1 MRAAAHIR
9 EYGGTLEHF
18 WIEAVKDR
26 TDAEYLDA
34 REIPASLVTEL
45 ATDLNGAV
53 LQAANG
59 RPAQLYV
66 IVPVDGALR
75 ISFGAGAD
83 WEKAARPERPRISV
97 WMLPCGDLARSSG
110 LLSKNAMAG
119 KATGSA
125 GACQNCRKALVQNG
139 RNKPWGKLPSRIIH
153 ARTRSQ

>member
-26 TDAEYLDA
+26 TDAEHLDA

-45 ATDLNGAV
+45 ATDPNGAV
-53 LQAANG
+53 LRAANG

-66 IVPVDGALR
+66 IVPVDGTLR
-75 ISFGAGAD
+75 ISFGAGAEL
-83 WEKAARPERPRISV
+83 EKAARPGWLRISV
-97 WMLPCGDLARSSG
+97 WMLPRGDLTRSSG
-110 LLSKNAMAG
+110 LLSQNGADG
-119 KATGSA
+119 TGSA
-125 GACQNCRKALVQNG
+125 GGCQNCITALVQNR
-139 RNKPWGKLPSRIIH
+139 RNEPWEKLSSRIIH

>member
-125 GACQNCRKALVQNG
+125 GAYQNCRKALVQNG
-139 RNKPWGKLPSRIIH
+139 RNEPWEKLSSRIIH
-153 ARTRSQ
+153 ARTRSR

>member
-34 REIPASLVTEL
+34 REIPASLVAEL
-45 ATDLNGAV
+45 ATDPNGAV

-59 RPAQLYV
+59 RPTQLYV
-66 IVPVDGALR
+66 IVPVDGTLR

-97 WMLPCGDLARSSG
+97 WMLPRGDLTRSSG
-110 LLSKNAMAG
+110 LLSQNGADG
-119 KATGSA
+119 KAHGTGSA
-125 GACQNCRKALVQNG
+125 GGLSELHNG
-139 RNKPWGKLPSRIIH
+139 IG
-153 ARTRSQ
+153 AEQEE

>member
-53 LQAANG
+53 LRAANG
-59 RPAQLYV
+59 RPTQLYV
-66 IVPVDGALR
+66 IVPVDGTLR

-83 WEKAARPERPRISV
+83 LEKAARPGWLRISV
-97 WMLPCGDLARSSG
+97 WMLPRGDLTRSSG
-110 LLSKNAMAG
+110 LLSQNGADW
-119 KATGSA
+119 TGSA
-125 GACQNCRKALVQNG
+125 GGCQNCITALVQNR
-139 RNKPWGKLPSRIIH
+139 RNEPWEKLSSRIIH
-153 ARTRSQ
+153 ARTRSR

>member
-34 REIPASLVTEL
+34 REIPACLVTEL
-45 ATDLNGAV
+45 AADLNGAV
-53 LQAANG
+53 LRAANV
-59 RPAQLYV
+59 RPTQLYV
-66 IVPVDGALR
+66 IVPVDGTLR
-75 ISFGAGAD
+75 ISFGAGAEL
-83 WEKAARPERPRISV
+83 EKAARPGWLRISV
-97 WMLPCGDLARSSG
+97 WMLPRGDLTRSSG

-125 GACQNCRKALVQNG
+125 GGCQNCRKALVQNG
-139 RNKPWGKLPSRIIH
+139 RNEPWEKLSSRIIH
-153 ARTRSQ
+153 ARTRSR

>member
-9 EYGGTLEHF
+9 DYGGTLEHF

-45 ATDLNGAV
+45 AADLNGAV
-53 LQAANG
+53 LRAANV
-59 RPAQLYV
+59 RPTQLYV
-66 IVPVDGALR
+66 IVPVDGTLR

-83 WEKAARPERPRISV
+83 LEKAARPGWLRISV
-97 WMLPCGDLARSSG
+97 WMLPRGDLTRSSG

-125 GACQNCRKALVQNG
+125 GGCQNCRKALVQNG
-139 RNKPWGKLPSRIIH
+139 RNEPWEKLSSRIIH
-153 ARTRSQ
+153 ARTRSR

>member
-45 ATDLNGAV
+45 AADLNGAV
-53 LQAANG
+53 LRAANV
-59 RPAQLYV
+59 RPTQLYV
-66 IVPVDGALR
+66 IVPVDGTLR
-75 ISFGAGAD
+75 ISFGAGAEL
-83 WEKAARPERPRISV
+83 EKAARPGWLRISV
-97 WMLPCGDLARSSG
+97 WMLPRGDLTRSSG
-110 LLSKNAMAG
+110 LLSQNGADGA
-119 KATGSA
+119 GSA
-125 GACQNCRKALVQNG
+125 GGCQNCITALVQN
-139 RNKPWGKLPSRIIH
+139 RWNEPWEKLSSRIIH

>member
-139 RNKPWGKLPSRIIH
+139 RNKPWEKLSSRIIH
-153 ARTRSQ
+153 ARPRSQ

>member
-18 WIEAVKDR
+18 WIEAVKER

-34 REIPASLVTEL
+34 REIPVSLVTEL
-45 ATDLNGAV
+45 AADPNGAV

-59 RPAQLYV
+59 RPTQLYV
-66 IVPVDGALR
+66 IVPMDGTLR

-83 WEKAARPERPRISV
+83 LEKAARPGWLRISV
-97 WMLPCGDLARSSG
+97 WMLPRGDLTRSSG

-125 GACQNCRKALVQNG
+125 GAYQNCRKALVQNG
-139 RNKPWGKLPSRIIH
+139 RNEPWEKLPSRIIH

>member
-1 MRAAAHIR
+1 MSAAAHIR

-45 ATDLNGAV
+45 ATDPNGAV

-66 IVPVDGALR
+66 IVPVDGTLR

-83 WEKAARPERPRISV
+83 LEKA
-97 WMLPCGDLARSSG
+97 
-110 LLSKNAMAG
+110 
-119 KATGSA
+119 
-125 GACQNCRKALVQNG
+125 
-139 RNKPWGKLPSRIIH
+139 
-153 ARTRSQ
+153 TRSGMASDLGLDAASWRFDAQQRLVITERSGRESAWDWISWGLVRIA

>member
-1 MRAAAHIR
+1 MSAAAHIR

-45 ATDLNGAV
+45 AADLNGAV
-53 LQAANG
+53 LRAANG
-59 RPAQLYV
+59 RPTQLYV
-66 IVPVDGALR
+66 IVPVDGTLR

-83 WEKAARPERPRISV
+83 LGKAARPGWLRISV
-97 WMLPCGDLARSSG
+97 WILPRGDLTRSSG

-125 GACQNCRKALVQNG
+125 GAYQNCITALVQNR
-139 RNKPWGKLPSRIIH
+139 RNEPWEKLSSRIIH
-153 ARTRSQ
+153 ARTRS

>member
-9 EYGGTLEHF
+9 KYGGTLEHF

-45 ATDLNGAV
+45 AADLNGAV
-53 LQAANG
+53 LRAANG
-59 RPAQLYV
+59 RPTQLYV
-66 IVPVDGALR
+66 IVPVDGTLR

-83 WEKAARPERPRISV
+83 LEKAARPGWLRISV
-97 WMLPCGDLARSSG
+97 WMLPRGDLTRSSG

-125 GACQNCRKALVQNG
+125 GGCQNCRKALVQNG
-139 RNKPWGKLPSRIIH
+139 RNEPWEKLSSRIIH
-153 ARTRSQ
+153 ARTRSR

>member
-45 ATDLNGAV
+45 AADLNGAV
-53 LQAANG
+53 LRAANG

-66 IVPVDGALR
+66 IVPVDGTLR
-75 ISFGAGAD
+75 SCFGAGAGL
-83 WEKAARPERPRISV
+83 ENASRPGWLRISV
-97 WMLPCGDLARSSG
+97 WMLPRGDLTRSSG
-110 LLSKNAMAG
+110 LLSQNGADGA
-119 KATGSA
+119 GSA
-125 GACQNCRKALVQNG
+125 GGCQNCITALVQNR
-139 RNKPWGKLPSRIIH
+139 RNEPWEKLSSRIIH